1 MEVIVLFL
9 YFSYEEK
16 LPFDFYIKSWY
27 NIFRGEKMSE
37 LSRTTVSDLQ
47 DQNKLIFRRGDYNIL
62 DCGIRTGKTYWAVNN
77 LKQFTRD
84 GQLNRILFLVD
95 TTALKDSIIQQY
107 DNCAD
112 ADEFWEHPTSWGETI
127 NKIGVMCYQGLGMK
141 AIHNKLDF
149 LENIDVICWDE
160 CDSVFDFAT
169 QAFVKA
175 RKTDFARKTSSNVEV
190 LAIIQS
196 YSTRKEYMS
205 LIILGEWEKL
215 IEEGRIMCI
224 GLSASPERA
233 YAYYKSLVSA
243 SYQGK
248 LEVGYRMANDIYFT
262 NIIEHV
268 NELQPELNRGYWCFS
283 PFIEPNQRLV
293 EAAKA
298 RGFNAIELHSPNN
311 TDKPM
316 TAEQMRVYN
325 SIVATGLIPPEYDF
339 VIVNKAL
346 ARGITIIDQR
356 FNHVIIDS
364 INQVDRIQAARQT
377 FQYQRHL
384 KVFAPTIPEEYLNK
398 WITVDECRE
407 LAEYMSVPELDKNNK
422 HSTRIMTWN
431 KLKDYLPVI
440 GYTVEGKRKRMNGK
454 PTQCYYISGEWHDVE
469 VVDNDFLQ
477 LVNAN
482 IKLEE

>member
-1 MEVIVLFL
+1 MNRLAKI
-9 YFSYEEK
+9 
-16 LPFDFYIKSWY
+16 
-27 NIFRGEKMSE
+27 
-37 LSRTTVSDLQ
+37 TVSDLQ
-47 DQNKLIFRRGDYNIL
+47 QQGKLIFRRGDYNIL

-77 LKQFTRD
+77 LQQFTRD

-95 TTALKDSIIQQY
+95 TTALKSQILEEYKDT
-107 DNCAD
+107 CTD
-112 ADEFWEHPTSWGETI
+112 ADMFWENQSSWGDNI
-127 NKIGVMCYQGLGMK
+127 NKIGVMCYQGLG
-141 AIHNKLDF
+141 ARALRSDLGF
-149 LENIDVICWDE
+149 LNNIDVICWDE

-175 RKTDFARKTSSNVEV
+175 RRTDFARETSSNMEV
-190 LAIIQS
+190 LSIIQTF
-196 YSTRKEYMS
+196 STKKEYMP

-248 LEVGYRMANDIYFT
+248 LEVGYRMAHDIYFT
-262 NIIEHV
+262 NIVEHV
-268 NELQPELNRGYWCFS
+268 NQLQPELNRGYWCFS

-311 TDKPM
+311 PDKPM
-316 TAEQMRVYN
+316 TPEQMRVYN
-325 SIVATGLIPPEYDF
+325 MVVATGMIPPEYDF

-356 FNHVIIDS
+356 FDHLIIDS
-364 INQVDRIQAARQT
+364 INSVDRIQAARQT

-384 KVFAPTIPEEYLNK
+384 KVFAPQIPDEYLGK
-398 WITVDECRE
+398 WLTLDECRA
-407 LAEYMSVPELDKNNK
+407 LAEYMSVPELDKGNK
-422 HSTRIMTWN
+422 HSSRVMTWN
-431 KLKDYLPVI
+431 KLKDYLPTL
-440 GYTVEGKRKRMNGK
+440 GYNVENKRKRINGK
-454 PTQCYYISGEWHDVE
+454 PAQCYYITGEWHDVE
-469 VVDNDFLQ
+469 LVDNDFLQ
-477 LVNAN
+477 LVDAKN
-482 IKLEE
+482 KELEE